1 VKVYTLLVGRE
12 ESDLFGGMSV
22 NPATL
27 RSIAQITGGE
37 FFRANDYDSFDHG
50 FQAVRQKLDTT
61 KRVRIERLPDK
72 QLFLPLVLAAAL
84 LIFLEMLLSYGR
96 LRRLP

>member
-1 VKVYTLLVGRE
+1 MLVGRE

-27 RSIAQITGGE
+27 RRVASLTGGE
-37 FFRANDYDSFDHG
+37 FFRATDYESFDKG
-50 FQAVRQKLDTT
+50 FQTVRAKLDTT
-61 KRVRIERLPDK
+61 KRERKERVPDK
-72 QLFLPLVLAAAL
+72 QLFTFFALLAAAL
-84 LIFLEMLLSYGR
+84 LALDLILSHTR